1 MPRTGRKAQR
11 LKKVGRGLALLS
23 LAALVSG
30 CHLFSQSAETSLT
43 SRRADLVKSCP
54 ALENSVSDPLAI
66 LSNIFPLKNENSPL
80 AALSAPLPAPASAGE
95 GEPASAAEENGF
107 EQAGLIR
114 RDCYA
119 AGLPENLTTRLAGHS
134 LLMSA
139 TGGQTL
145 SPAPSSP
152 APAAD
157 SRRLDLSSKACLT
170 ESILVTAYRQAG
182 RPYKNGGQSP
192 QSGFDGAGYTA
203 WVFSQA
209 GLELPKGAKRQAEG
223 GQAVTKERLRPGDL
237 VVYRDPAVKV
247 NGGYHVGIY
256 TGGGNFIHAA
266 PKTGLVTETAAF
278 GPQFAPYFVGGRR
291 YYDEPS
297 AAPLS
302 EAQKMAAASSAVK
315 LALSELEKENSSAKR
330 K

>member
-11 LKKVGRGLALLS
+11 MKKVGRSLALLF

-30 CHLFSQSAETSLT
+30 CHLFSQSVETSLT
-43 SRRADLVKSCP
+43 SRRADLVKSGP
-54 ALENSVSDPLAI
+54 VLENSVSDPLAI
-66 LSNIFPLKNENSPL
+66 LTNLFPPKNENSPL
-80 AALSAPLPAPASAGE
+80 AELSVPLPAPASAGE
-95 GEPASAAEENGF
+95 GEPAPAVEGNCF

-114 RDCYA
+114 RDCYT

-134 LLMSA
+134 LLMLVAS
-139 TGGQTL
+139 GQTI
-145 SPAPSSP
+145 SP
-152 APAAD
+152 APALD
-157 SRRLDLSSKACLT
+157 SRRLDLGPKAGLT

-203 WVFSQA
+203 WVFGQA
-209 GLELPKGAKRQAEG
+209 GLDLPKGANRQAEG

-237 VVYRDPAVKV
+237 LIYRDPAVKV

-291 YYDEPS
+291 YYDDPS